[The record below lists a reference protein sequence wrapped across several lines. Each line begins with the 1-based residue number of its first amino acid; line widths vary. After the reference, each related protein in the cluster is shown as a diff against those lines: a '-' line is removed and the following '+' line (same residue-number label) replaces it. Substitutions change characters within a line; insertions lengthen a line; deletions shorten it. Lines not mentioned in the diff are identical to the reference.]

1 MRKSLLFAPKFEPI
15 TSAFDKPMPR
25 RNSGLRGRHSWEGG
39 EGSRQEA
46 EAVIISDGGR
56 ELARLWAPLAKE
68 RCKAV
73 VGIGMK
79 GLRRKNKEK

>member
-1 MRKSLLFAPKFEPI
+1 MGW
-15 TSAFDKPMPR
+15 R
-25 RNSGLRGRHSWEGG
+25 RGEQAGG
-39 EGSRQEA
+39 GGGDGVM
-46 EAVIISDGGR
+46 VIISDGGR

-79 GLRRKNKEK
+79 GLRRKNKEKLTSGLGLYRVTFFKIFGGRRP